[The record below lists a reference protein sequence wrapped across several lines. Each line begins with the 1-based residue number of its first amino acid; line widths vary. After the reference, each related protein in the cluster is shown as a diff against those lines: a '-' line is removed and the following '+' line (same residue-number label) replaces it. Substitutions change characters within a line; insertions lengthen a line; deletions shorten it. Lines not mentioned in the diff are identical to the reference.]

1 MPARYKYDLRT
12 AFAWCEPDKY
22 QAAGQPKARSRGAE
36 TETGLAD
43 SLAARQPCDCT
54 MGLTAAAALPSVDM
68 IDRLDSVFRRYERIC
83 SDENEPGLK
92 LRAEALAD
100 WLDRDVCPVVQE
112 LLERPDFRT
121 WARWPIE
128 RLAEGASGEER
139 GLIEAVDTALVRAGE
154 TLAAFAEL
162 AAAQSALVRS
172 EAAGVSRSNSTS
184 HPTLSLADH
193 PDEIG
198 QQGGSSARPSV
209 DAISQ
214 ALAGMKFIASRPW
227 VDLVAIGDYFTPVND
242 LNLCNRETFLGPNT
256 RHVQIGEF
264 SRYCNPRLRPLG
276 DFISR
281 TLLIRVEFWQNMIQ
295 TFWTACQRMAHENQ
309 LADCQEWSNSTAAM
323 RELSECAEALRHGLM
338 DDRQLRLREACLALV
353 QIYASFRPRAD
364 FSFLGSL
371 AKLVGNA
378 GAFRYL
384 AVSRQVL
391 AIPEQIAAAL
401 TEAASLYRSQEDPEE
416 RIRELSM
423 RHSLLIVEGPGRREA
438 YWKGELLGAD
448 WQKHEKPWN
457 LLLALAERQLLSRGA
472 DGFDANC
479 SAKDARH
486 RLKQLIPDDLNEK
499 IVPAGRGTY
508 KLELGTE
515 EVCILQCRD
524 QPEQFAP
531 LAPARRNR

>member
-1 MPARYKYDLRT
+1 MWL
-12 AFAWCEPDKY
+12 F
-22 QAAGQPKARSRGAE
+22 
-36 TETGLAD
+36 
-43 SLAARQPCDCT
+43 
-54 MGLTAAAALPSVDM
+54 MGLTAATAMPSADM
-68 IDRLDSVFRRYERIC
+68 IDRLDSVFRRYERIY
-83 SDENEPGLK
+83 SDDNEPGIK

-112 LLERPDFRT
+112 LLERPDFRK

-128 RLAEGASGEER
+128 RLAEGARGEER

-162 AAAQSALVRS
+162 VVAKSALVQS

-184 HPTLSLADH
+184 HPTLSLANH

-198 QQGGSSARPSV
+198 QQGGSAARLSV
-209 DAISQ
+209 EVMSQ

-227 VDLVAIGDYFTPVND
+227 VDLVAIGDYFRPVND
-242 LNLCNRETFLGPNT
+242 LNLGDREAFLGPNT

-264 SRYCNPRLRPLG
+264 SRFCNPRLRPLG

-281 TLLIRVEFWQNMIQ
+281 TLLIRVEFWQNMLQ
-295 TFWTACQRMAHENQ
+295 KFWTACQRMAHENQ
-309 LADCQEWSNSTAAM
+309 LTNCQEWSNSAAAM
-323 RELSECAEALRHGLM
+323 CELSECAEALRHGLM

-378 GAFRYL
+378 GAYRYL
-384 AVSRQVL
+384 AVRRQVL

-401 TEAASLYRSQEDPEE
+401 TEAAGLYRSQEDQEE

-423 RHSLLIVEGPGRREA
+423 RYSLLIVEGPGKRDA
-438 YWKGELLGAD
+438 YWNGELVVAE
-448 WQKHEKPWN
+448 WQKHEKPWS
-457 LLLALAERQLLSRGA
+457 LLLAMAERQLLGRGA
-472 DGFDANC
+472 DVFDANC

-508 KLELGTE
+508 KLELKTG
-515 EVCILQCRD
+515 EVYILQCRE
-524 QPEQFAP
+524 QLEQFEP
-531 LAPARRNR
+531 LAPACRSR